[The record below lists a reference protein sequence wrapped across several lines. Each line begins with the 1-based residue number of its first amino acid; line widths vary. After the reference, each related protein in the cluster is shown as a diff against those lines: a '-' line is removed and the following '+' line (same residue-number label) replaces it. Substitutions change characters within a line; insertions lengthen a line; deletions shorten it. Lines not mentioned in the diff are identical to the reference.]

1 MNILYVISNKDYKI
15 LHITY
20 INNLVPRL
28 YMIKTSWDKLE
39 EVFPDI
45 IKDNE
50 RYRLI
55 LENIMLSSNNK
66 LLYTPIGFPIDTFLN
81 LLLIRIFN
89 ITAPFNKTEH
99 IWEKSINYVENQY
112 YIDIDLMNPENIK
125 NIEKITTFLLHIIC
139 SKNVKMKKHFIV
151 IKHIDL
157 LSSLFCDFRIILEK
171 YSHNVVFI
179 CTTHFITKIDAPV
192 KSRFSRFRIPLFT
205 FDEIQNIF
213 CNYLKISMNDYLLET
228 KTRNIIKAIFISE
241 IERHPASSEILTK
254 EFVELNFPPFIEFIK
269 TYDKNKNNLEEI
281 RGLSYKCCQ
290 FNISIL
296 QIVQDFLRIV
306 DYETYYLNIR
316 YPYPQVYSCSLHN
329 QDNNI
334 ENIKSKL
341 KCEIIK
347 IGTDVDYLLSQTNK
361 CKEPLYIENL
371 LCLLLI

>member
-1 MNILYVISNKDYKI
+1 
-15 LHITY
+15 
-20 INNLVPRL
+20 
-28 YMIKTSWDKLE
+28 
-39 EVFPDI
+39 
-45 IKDNE
+45 
-50 RYRLI
+50 
-55 LENIMLSSNNK
+55 
-66 LLYTPIGFPIDTFLN
+66 
-81 LLLIRIFN
+81 
-89 ITAPFNKTEH
+89 
-99 IWEKSINYVENQY
+99 
-112 YIDIDLMNPENIK
+112 
-125 NIEKITTFLLHIIC
+125 
-139 SKNVKMKKHFIV
+139 
-151 IKHIDL
+151 
-157 LSSLFCDFRIILEK
+157 
-171 YSHNVVFI
+171 
-179 CTTHFITKIDAPV
+179 
-192 KSRFSRFRIPLFT
+192 
-205 FDEIQNIF
+205 
-213 CNYLKISMNDYLLET
+213 MNDYLLET

-254 EFVELNFPPFIEFIK
+254 EFVELNFPPFIDFIK

-281 RGLSYKCCQ
+281 RGLSYKCSQ

-329 QDNNI
+329 QDDNIDNKTNI